1 MANQEINKIF
11 KYSVFSIP
19 ATILFILPSY
29 TDPINLPKL
38 LVLIPFAVTT
48 MILFLFLRKYEAVGI
63 RSKIT
68 TKVTALYL
76 TLAASMLVSG
86 FLGSSNY
93 IRVLFGS
100 FGRNNGLIYYISAIA
115 ICITLLMI
123 FIRESEFTYLFRVI
137 SLTSLVFGSYS
148 LIQLFELDPVS
159 WSNPYN
165 RVIGTLGN
173 PNFSAS
179 ILAIFSIFWFYSL
192 YRLNNAKIIK
202 RLLYF
207 GIAIVLAF
215 LSWATASIQGILV
228 IGLGIALIGY
238 IAIRERVSSPF
249 VPYLFFL
256 GGGSFLSV
264 IFVSFLGIGP
274 LGSILE
280 QYTLKLRAWYAFFGL
295 RAMIDSPWTGFGVDN
310 YVRAFRVF
318 RNEAFVSQYG
328 WGLTSNNAHS
338 TPFQIGASF
347 GIPVF
352 LLYCLIHLLVLYR
365 ALKIINSR
373 ESSILN
379 SYLKGI
385 SIIWLLVFSQ
395 SLLSIEIIGLGIM
408 NWILG
413 ALILSSAKYQ
423 EINAKVE
430 MGTKERKAKARV
442 LPVWTGPLTISSL
455 LMGVA
460 PAIPVS
466 REDSAFQKIS
476 FTQIIDEKSKAI
488 VEENLGKLSY
498 LTLYYPNKV
507 DGILINLY
515 KADKIQEIESIIDNI
530 YRVDPD
536 DAYVADLKATFFQN
550 TNQVVEE
557 VKVREKIRRL
567 DPWNVKLELALAQAY
582 KKIGDAKRLQE
593 SVDKM
598 YKLDPDSAEYQQGLS
613 LIENQSITP

>member
-1 MANQEINKIF
+1 MATQEINKIF

-38 LVLIPFAVTT
+38 LVLIPFAATT
-48 MILFLFLRKYEAVGI
+48 IILFLFLRKYQVAEI
-63 RSKIT
+63 RSKFT
-68 TKVTALYL
+68 SKVTALYL
-76 TLAASMLVSG
+76 ILALSMLVSG
-86 FLGSSNY
+86 YLGSSNY
-93 IRVLFGS
+93 IRVLFGT

-115 ICITLLMI
+115 ICVILLLI
-123 FIRESEFTYLFRVI
+123 VIRESEFNYLFGVI
-137 SLTSLVFGSYS
+137 SFTSLVFGSYS
-148 LIQLFELDPVS
+148 LIQLFDLDPVS

-173 PNFSAS
+173 PNFSS
-179 ILAIFSIFWFYSL
+179 SVLAIFSVFWLYSL
-192 YRLNNAKIIK
+192 YRSNNVHTIK
-202 RLLYF
+202 RLSYF
-207 GIAIVLAF
+207 VIAIVFAF

-238 IAIRERVSSPF
+238 IAIRERVSSPI

-274 LGSILE
+274 LGNILE
-280 QYTLKLRAWYAFFGL
+280 QYTLKLRAWYAFFGF

-310 YVRAFRVF
+310 YVGAFRIF

-347 GIPVF
+347 GLPVF

-373 ESSILN
+373 KSSIPN

-385 SIIWLLVFSQ
+385 SVIWLLVFSQ

-423 EINAKVE
+423 EINAPIE
-430 MGTKERKAKARV
+430 IGSKERKARAKP
-442 LPVWTGPLTISSL
+442 LPVWTGPLTICSL
-455 LMGVA
+455 LIGLA
-460 PAIPVS
+460 PAVPVS
-466 REDSAFQKIS
+466 REESAFQQIS
-476 FTQIIDEKSKAI
+476 FTQIVDEKSKAI
-488 VEENLGKLSY
+488 VEENLGELSN

-515 KADKIQEIESIIDNI
+515 KADKIEEIESIIDNI
-530 YRVDPD
+530 YRVDSD

-557 VKVREKIRRL
+557 VKVRERIRRI

-582 KKIGDAKRLQE
+582 SKIGDAKKLQE
-593 SVDKM
+593 SVDRM
-598 YKLDPDSAEYQQGLS
+598 YRLDPDSTEYQQGLS
-613 LIENQSITP
+613 LIENKSFTP